1 VNGLELSMSNQKK
14 SESNHNF
21 ILTAISIL
29 AINILVLSVTSEII
43 PLNNGTN
50 YYYLWPIQAQ
60 AQQLQQDSSNSSS
73 NTIRDANSLPDLFS
87 KVEKSV
93 VQVADDNNRDILSGI
108 TLGSGFVYDKNGY
121 IVTNY
126 HVVAGSTTE
135 GNVQVT
141 FLDGTVYNARLIGG
155 DPFSDLAVLKIEGDN
170 IPSDKL
176 IPLPIGDSISL
187 RIGEQI
193 VAIGNPFGLSGS
205 MTEGIISG
213 LGRMIPSSPESPRN
227 PPPADDDILPP
238 PAAEFLSSTYSIPD
252 IIQIDAPIN
261 PGNSG
266 GPLLNIKGEVI
277 GINTAIFSTT
287 GASAGIGFAIPSNT
301 IKKVVPSL
309 IATGSYQHPYIGIV
323 GTDITPEIADALGLA
338 EAKGFL
344 VTDVTPGSPAQK
356 AGVQGGI
363 SGGGGGGGDNSLTST
378 GGRGE
383 MNIGGDV
390 ILKID
395 DKTVRKIDDILTYLE
410 REKKVGD
417 TVQFTVLRNGVG
429 TENIKLTLGPRPSS
443 QQQISESLPQPGTLP
458 PQEGTTPP
466 EQQEQQ
472 PPLSDDLYNQC
483 VRIAGKDICDF
494 MFRR

>member
-1 VNGLELSMSNQKK
+1 LSKAVFILSPNTSNYRSALKLLVYNQKK
-14 SESNHNF
+14 LEGSYNF
-21 ILTAISIL
+21 ILTAISL
-29 AINILVLSVTSEII
+29 LVVNILVLSATCEILLDDNSI
-43 PLNNGTN
+43 
-50 YYYLWPIQAQ
+50 IQAE
-60 AQQLQQDSSNSSS
+60 AQQLQEDTS
-73 NTIRDANSLPDLFS
+73 NTIQNVNSLPDLFS

-93 VQVADDNNRDILSGI
+93 VQVASKEDTGI
-108 TLGSGFVYDKNGY
+108 SLGSTLGSGFVYDKNGY

-126 HVVAGSTTE
+126 HVVAGSKTE
-135 GNVQVT
+135 GNVQIT
-141 FLDGTVYNARLIGG
+141 FLDGTVYNAKLIGV
-155 DPFSDLAVLKIEGDN
+155 DSFSDLAVLKIEGDN

-176 IPLPIGDSISL
+176 VPLPIGDSTSL
-187 RIGEQI
+187 RVGEQI

-205 MTEGIISG
+205 MTEGIVSG

-227 PPPADDDILPP
+227 PPDGILPP
-238 PAAEFLSSTYSIPD
+238 AAQPLSSTYSIPD

-266 GPLLNIKGEVI
+266 GPLLNIRGEVI

-309 IATGSYQHPYIGIV
+309 IATGSYQHPYIGII

-338 EAKGFL
+338 EARGFL
-344 VTDVTPGSPAQK
+344 VTDVSSGSPAQK
-356 AGVQGGI
+356 AGIQGGD
-363 SGGGGGGGDNSLTST
+363 GGNSLITI
-378 GGRGE
+378 GGRE
-383 MNIGGDV
+383 MKIGGDV

-417 TVQFTVLRNGVG
+417 TVQFTVLRNGG
-429 TENIKLTLGPRPSS
+429 TENIKLTLGPRPS
-443 QQQISESLPQPGTLP
+443 QQQISESQLQP
-458 PQEGTTPP
+458 PQEGTPP
-466 EQQEQQ
+466 GQEQQ
-472 PPLSDDLYNQC
+472 QPSLSDDLYNQC
-483 VRIAGKDICDF
+483 VGIAGKDICDF

>member
-213 LGRMIPSSPESPRN
+213 LGRMIPSSPESPRT
-227 PPPADDDILPP
+227 PPADDILPP
-238 PAAEFLSSTYSIPD
+238 AAESLSSTYSIPD